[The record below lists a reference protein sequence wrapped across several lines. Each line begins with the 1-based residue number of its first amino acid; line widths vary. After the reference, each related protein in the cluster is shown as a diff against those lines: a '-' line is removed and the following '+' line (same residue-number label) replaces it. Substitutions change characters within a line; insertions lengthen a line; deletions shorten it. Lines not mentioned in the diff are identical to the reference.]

1 MVQSGGKVK
10 GEMDEMGSPRRG
22 KANGRYCAKFIPNQN
37 YPFPIRIVMLSALS
51 KPNPTIDAGQYQQG
65 PYMQYS
71 LIDSFLASEQKG
83 LRGDTLSAANLVLYV
98 SIHFLSKLTVQ
109 PYKGGSVVGLRMED
123 NMMYPIKD
131 QETML
136 HVTQGSAEILL
147 FSLNLGYR
155 IEIQVYKIA
164 YN

>member
-1 MVQSGGKVK
+1 MEQ
-10 GEMDEMGSPRRG
+10 MFL
-22 KANGRYCAKFIPNQN
+22 GRYCAKFIPNQN

-51 KPNPTIDAGQYQQG
+51 K
-65 PYMQYS
+65 YS

-83 LRGDTLSAANLVLYV
+83 LR
-98 SIHFLSKLTVQ
+98 VQ
-109 PYKGGSVVGLRMED
+109 PYKGGAVVGLRMED

-136 HVTQGSAEILL
+136 
-147 FSLNLGYR
+147 

>member
-1 MVQSGGKVK
+1 MEQ
-10 GEMDEMGSPRRG
+10 MFL
-22 KANGRYCAKFIPNQN
+22 GRYCAKFIPNQN

-51 KPNPTIDAGQYQQG
+51 K
-65 PYMQYS
+65 YS

-83 LRGDTLSAANLVLYV
+83 LRGDTLSAANL
-98 SIHFLSKLTVQ
+98 
-109 PYKGGSVVGLRMED
+109 RMED

-136 HVTQGSAEILL
+136 
-147 FSLNLGYR
+147 

>member
-1 MVQSGGKVK
+1 MEQ
-10 GEMDEMGSPRRG
+10 MFL
-22 KANGRYCAKFIPNQN
+22 GRYCAKFIPNQN

-51 KPNPTIDAGQYQQG
+51 K
-65 PYMQYS
+65 
-71 LIDSFLASEQKG
+71 
-83 LRGDTLSAANLVLYV
+83 
-98 SIHFLSKLTVQ
+98 
-109 PYKGGSVVGLRMED
+109 RMED

-136 HVTQGSAEILL
+136 AVPMDMNRQQQDT
-147 FSLNLGYR
+147 GYR